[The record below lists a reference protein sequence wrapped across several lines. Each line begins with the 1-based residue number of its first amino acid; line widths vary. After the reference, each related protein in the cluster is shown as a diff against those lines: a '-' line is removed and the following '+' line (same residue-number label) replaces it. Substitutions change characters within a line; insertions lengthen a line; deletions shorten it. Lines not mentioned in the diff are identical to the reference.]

1 MFARDK
7 RIGPYTYVY
16 LVENIREGGRA
27 KQRIIANLGRKEVV
41 VAHGDLDRLA
51 RSVARL
57 AQRSMVLSLVEGEAP
72 PDAVCRRI
80 GPALLFERLWH
91 EVGCRAVL
99 EGLAAGRQFEFA
111 AERAVF
117 LTVLHR
123 LFVSGSDR
131 AAEKWRADYR
141 IEGTEALRLHHLYR
155 AMAWLGEPLADQA
168 GASELVPRCRKD
180 LVEEELFARR
190 RDLFAELSVV
200 FMDTTSLSF
209 EGQGGEQ
216 LGRRGYSK
224 DYRPDLQQMIVGLV
238 MDQDGRPLCS
248 ELWPGNTADVTT
260 LLPVV
265 DRLRA
270 RFGVGRIC
278 VVADRGMISAE
289 TIAALEERQLEYVLG
304 VRERSSA
311 EVRSTVIDDQTP
323 FVPLVVPRASG
334 DLTELEAKQVEIGD
348 RRYIVCRN
356 LAEARR
362 DAEQRAAIL
371 DGLRTKLAQSL
382 PPAKAGGD
390 KALVG
395 NSGFRRY
402 LKTVSAEHFAID
414 EARVADDARFDGLY
428 VLRTNTKITPLQVML
443 RYRDLLRVEQLRQA
457 KAVLATRPIY
467 HSSDMAIRGHVFCS
481 FLALLLAKELED
493 RLHRYGIAAEWGD
506 ILRDL
511 DRLQEIKL
519 EQDGKRFLLRTPTT
533 GVAGKLFVGVA
544 LPPNLQELPLAAP
557 QPAA

>member
-16 LVENIREGGRA
+16 LVENVREEGRT

-41 VAHGDLDRLA
+41 VARGDLDRLA

-57 AQRSMVLSLVEGEAP
+57 AQRSMVLSVVEGEAP
-72 PDAVCRRI
+72 PNAVCRRI
-80 GPALLFERLWH
+80 GPALLFERLWQ

-99 EGLAAGRQFEFA
+99 EELAAQRQFEFA
-111 AERAVF
+111 AERATF

-141 IEGTEALRLHHLYR
+141 IDGTEGLQLHHLYR
-155 AMAWLGEPLADQA
+155 AMAWLGEPLTDQA
-168 GASELVPRCRKD
+168 GASELAPRCCKD
-180 LVEEELFARR
+180 VVEEELFARR

-209 EGQGGEQ
+209 EGQGGTE
-216 LGRRGYSK
+216 LGRRGHSK
-224 DYRPDLQQMIVGLV
+224 DYRPDLNQMIVGLV
-238 MDQDGRPLCS
+238 IDQDGRPLCS

-278 VVADRGMISAE
+278 VVADRGMISAQ
-289 TIAALEERQLEYVLG
+289 TIAALEERRLEYILG

-323 FVPLVVPRASG
+323 FVPLVVPRTSG
-334 DLTELEAKQVEIGD
+334 DLTELEAKQVKIGD

-356 LAEARR
+356 LTEARR

-371 DGLRTKLAQSL
+371 DGLRAKLAQ
-382 PPAKAGGD
+382 GD

-414 EARVADDARFDGLY
+414 EARVAEDARFDGLY

-443 RYRDLLRVEQLRQA
+443 RYRDLLRVEQLLRQA

-493 RLHRYGIAAEWGD
+493 RLRQQGVAAEWGD

-511 DRLQEIKL
+511 DRLQQIQL

-533 GVAGKLFVGVA
+533 GVAGKLFQAVGVA
-544 LPPNLQELPLAAP
+544 LPPNIQEIPLPRP
-557 QPAA
+557 QPTA

>member
-1 MFARDK
+1 M
-7 RIGPYTYVY
+7 
-16 LVENIREGGRA
+16 
-27 KQRIIANLGRKEVV
+27 
-41 VAHGDLDRLA
+41 
-51 RSVARL
+51 
-57 AQRSMVLSLVEGEAP
+57 
-72 PDAVCRRI
+72 
-80 GPALLFERLWH
+80 
-91 EVGCRAVL
+91 L
-99 EGLAAGRQFEFA
+99 EELAAGRQFEFA

-141 IEGTEALRLHHLYR
+141 IEGTEALQLHHLYR

-168 GASELVPRCRKD
+168 GASELTPRCRKD
-180 LVEEELFARR
+180 LVEEGLFARR

-209 EGQGGEQ
+209 EGRGGEE
-216 LGRRGYSK
+216 LGRRGHSK
-224 DYRPDLQQMIVGLV
+224 DYRPDLHQMIVGLV
-238 MDQDGRPLCS
+238 MDQDGRPLCC

-270 RFGVGRIC
+270 RFSVGRIC
-278 VVADRGMISAE
+278 VVADRGMISAQS
-289 TIAALEERQLEYVLG
+289 IAALEQRKLEYVLG

-323 FVPLVVPRASG
+323 FVPLVVPRVSG
-334 DLTELEAKQVEIGD
+334 ELTELEAKQVKIGN

-362 DAEQRAAIL
+362 DAEQRSAIL
-371 DGLRTKLAQSL
+371 DGLRAKLAQSL
-382 PPAKAGGD
+382 PSRRRGD

-402 LKTVSAEHFAID
+402 LKTVSAEHFAVD
-414 EARVADDARFDGLY
+414 ETRVAEDARFDGLY
-428 VLRTNTKITPLQVML
+428 VLRTNTKLTPLQVML
-443 RYRDLLRVEQLRQA
+443 RYRDLLRVEQLFRQA

-481 FLALLLAKELED
+481 FLALLLVKELED
-493 RLHRYGIAAEWGD
+493 RLHRHNIAAEWDD

-511 DRLQEIKL
+511 DRLQEIEL

-533 GVAGKLFVGVA
+533 GVAGKLFQAVGVA
-544 LPPNLQELPLAAP
+544 LPPNLQELPLTTP